1 MADAGA
7 ADCANCGRPRSGA
20 YCAHCGEAAPDTAAR
35 GAARTFT
42 RIRSSLNALAS
53 PPGRL
58 TRDWIAGR
66 RVRYLAP
73 LPLFLYTNIAFFLIQ
88 WASGVSVLSWP
99 LRAHMASDIL
109 GIPASLSRLYPGP
122 QVMQQPQTIAV
133 FNALE
138 VVHAKA
144 LVIVMLPMFA
154 VAMLAAPLCGTRR
167 MRNALTFSAHF
178 YTYALI
184 TLCAL
189 FPLVSLAL
197 RALAFA
203 GVDPTPHAID
213 VVVSA
218 LQALLLAGYLLPA
231 LGTLTPWSLPLRLAY
246 TLLLLGAVFLVLG
259 IYHVIV
265 FAATLASL

>member
-1 MADAGA
+1 MADAGV
-7 ADCANCGRPRSGA
+7 ADCASCGRPRPGN
-20 YCAHCGEAAPDTAAR
+20 YCAHCGEAAPHIASHGAR
-35 GAARTFT
+35 RTLARV
-42 RIRSSLNALAS
+42 RASLDALAS

-58 TRDWIAGR
+58 TRDWIEGR

-109 GIPASLSRLYPGP
+109 GIPAWLSRLYPG
-122 QVMQQPQTIAV
+122 QQAMRQPQTIAV
-133 FNALE
+133 FDALE

-154 VAMLAAPLCGTRR
+154 VTLLAAPLCGARR

-178 YTYALI
+178 YTYTLI

-203 GVDPTPHAID
+203 GVQPTPHAID
-213 VVVSA
+213 VIVSA
-218 LQALLLAGYLLPA
+218 LQALLLGGYLLPA
-231 LGTLTPWSLPLRLAY
+231 LGTLTPWPLPLRLAY
-246 TLLLLGAVFLVLG
+246 TLLLLGAVFLVLS
-259 IYHVIV
+259 IYHLIV
-265 FAATLASL
+265 FAATLVSL